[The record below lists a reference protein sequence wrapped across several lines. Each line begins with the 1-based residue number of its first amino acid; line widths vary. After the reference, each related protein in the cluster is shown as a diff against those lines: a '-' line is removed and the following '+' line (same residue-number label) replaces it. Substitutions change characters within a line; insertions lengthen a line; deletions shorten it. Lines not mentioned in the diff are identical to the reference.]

1 MNGSKLGQS
10 AKYLSRRRKEIY
22 DRIIRVDHSGELGAD
37 RIYCG
42 QMFVLRNDPK
52 HSRVIQEMWN
62 QEKDHFSQFEIL
74 CLKHRVRKS
83 LFEPFWSVGGFALGV
98 GTALLGPK
106 AAMACTVAVEQVISS
121 HYDNQLRQL
130 IEDDLNQHKDLIQ
143 IIQKFRDEEQ
153 HHYETG
159 LQYDAQKATGFQF
172 LTNII
177 SNTCKIAIK
186 IAERI

>member
-1 MNGSKLGQS
+1 MSSSNLRKS
-10 AKYLSRRRKEIY
+10 AQYLARRRKEIY
-22 DRIIRVDHSGELGAD
+22 DRIIRVDHAGELGAD

-52 HSRVIQEMWN
+52 HNRVIQEMWD
-62 QEKDHFSQFEIL
+62 QEKLHLKEFEKQV
-74 CLKHRVRKS
+74 LKHRVRKS
-83 LFEPFWSVGGFALGV
+83 IFQPLWSIGGFALGA

-106 AAMACTVAVEQVISS
+106 AAMACTVAVEQVISE
-121 HYDNQLRQL
+121 HYDNQIRQL
-130 IEDDLNQHKDLIQ
+130 IEDDLDQHKDLIQ
-143 IIQKFRDEEQ
+143 IIKKFRDEEQ

-159 LQYDAQKATGFQF
+159 LQYDAENASGYQF

-177 SNTCKIAIK
+177 SNTCRIAIK